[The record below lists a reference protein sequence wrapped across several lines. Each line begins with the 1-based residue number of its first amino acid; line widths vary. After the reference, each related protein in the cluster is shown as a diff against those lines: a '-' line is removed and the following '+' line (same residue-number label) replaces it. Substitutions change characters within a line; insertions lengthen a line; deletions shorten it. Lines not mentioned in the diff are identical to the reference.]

1 MESGF
6 WASLLKHSRYASRLW
21 QPPIPRF
28 ILIDLIS
35 YMHLILCY
43 IYNVRPCNNQMP
55 DGSRLLDD
63 GSKLSAKLTYWLSRQ
78 WTVTLWNG

>member
-1 MESGF
+1 
-6 WASLLKHSRYASRLW
+6 
-21 QPPIPRF
+21 
-28 ILIDLIS
+28 
-35 YMHLILCY
+35 
-43 IYNVRPCNNQMP
+43 MP

>member
-1 MESGF
+1 MGEPSQAF
-6 WASLLKHSRYASRLW
+6 SLC
-21 QPPIPRF
+21 QPTMAATIPRF